1 MNRQRRHRLRDGY
14 DQRIA
19 VFLAGMLFALALMSP
34 QVQRASEIIMQQV
47 RAFGAEFSHAG

>member
-19 VFLAGMLFALALMSP
+19 VFLAGMLFALAMMTPQAQQLATALMSFS
-34 QVQRASEIIMQQV
+34 RAL
-47 RAFGAEFSHAG
+47 AGS